1 MDYAWFLFDFVGRI
15 NRARFWLAVL
25 IIAGWMLFLSALA
38 VGSAKFFGS
47 GAVHEFGFGTGEIF
61 RIIDPAAYPVAFETI
76 RSSNPASADYFIP
89 LSFYAIGTPLFL
101 WVYFATSIK
110 RLHDRNKSAWWMI
123 PFFVIPGLFDQFDD
137 HLPDTYPFLAL
148 SLAAAALWLWGVIEM
163 CVLKGTAGP
172 NRYGADPV
180 AQRVALDQAGWDQQN
195 EPEFVPHTAHRT
207 DQTFASPAPERADAN
222 VKPKALKRAP
232 FAKPVALRM
241 IRMLRAK
248 TR

>member
-25 IIAGWMLFLSALA
+25 IIACWMLFLSALA
-38 VGSAKFFGS
+38 VVSAKFFGS
-47 GAVHEFGFGTGEIF
+47 GAVHEFGFDTSDIF
-61 RIIDPAAYPVAFETI
+61 RMIHPAAYPSAFETVRI
-76 RSSNPASADYFIP
+76 SNPASADYFIP

-123 PFFVIPGLFDQFDD
+123 PFFIIPGLFDQFNDR
-137 HLPDTYPFLAL
+137 LPDTYPFLAL
-148 SLAAAALWLWGVIEM
+148 SLAAATLWLWGVIEM

-180 AQRVALDQAGWDQQN
+180 AQRVPQERARTTPHRDQQN
-195 EPEFVPHTAHRT
+195 ELEFVPHNARGADLTS
-207 DQTFASPAPERADAN
+207 ASPAPERADAN
-222 VKPKALKRAP
+222 VTPKALNPKALNPRAP
-232 FAKPVALRM
+232 FAKN
-241 IRMLRAK
+241 
-248 TR
+248 T